1 MSSEPLDP
9 SKADSGN
16 GADAGNTRVLSI
28 DNLHLHSN
36 EIDALRRLAEADP
49 ELAKILVT
57 QKDSFDRRDHWSYRF
72 GVVMAAIMALG
83 LTFSLSYVL
92 INLGL
97 LLSMVMI
104 AAVVVLALMVRVLL
118 TGEWSDTSAVS
129 KIVDG
134 IIHITGGKKKD

>member
-1 MSSEPLDP
+1 
-9 SKADSGN
+9 
-16 GADAGNTRVLSI
+16 
-28 DNLHLHSN
+28 
-36 EIDALRRLAEADP
+36 
-49 ELAKILVT
+49 
-57 QKDSFDRRDHWSYRF
+57 
-72 GVVMAAIMALG
+72 MAAIMALG